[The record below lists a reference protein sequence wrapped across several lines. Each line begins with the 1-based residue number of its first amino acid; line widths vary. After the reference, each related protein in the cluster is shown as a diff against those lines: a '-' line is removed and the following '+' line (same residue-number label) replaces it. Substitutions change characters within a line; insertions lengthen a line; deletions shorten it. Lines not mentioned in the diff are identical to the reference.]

1 MPHWLALQTHV
12 EMESITIGGIA
23 CGFGIETNSHKVGL
37 FQESVLAYEMVDANG
52 KVHHV
57 TKDSDPEL
65 FYAIPW

>member
-1 MPHWLALQTHV
+1 MQALAILF
-12 EMESITIGGIA
+12 SLAAAA
-23 CGFGIETNSHKVGL
+23 CLYLASPN
-37 FQESVLAYEMVDANG
+37 QVLMVDANG